1 MLDRS
6 TVIKLNEDELLPVVE
21 IEDPG
26 EAAGRLLDRGASLAL
41 VSMGPEGS
49 VLRHSDVPGRGTVI
63 RIERVVD
70 PTGAG
75 DAFLAGRLTHLWK
88 ALGGPTTT
96 RPCARRCVG
105 ERQPV
110 RWPARS
116 SVRCRGWPRG
126 RSSSASWPLGPEHGR
141 VSLVLSGEE
150 TASG

>member
-70 PTGAG
+70 A
-75 DAFLAGRLTHLWK
+75 
-88 ALGGPTTT
+88 
-96 RPCARRCVG
+96 
-105 ERQPV
+105 
-110 RWPARS
+110 PAR
-116 SVRCRGWPRG
+116 GT
-126 RSSSASWPLGPEHGR
+126 H
-141 VSLVLSGEE
+141 SLR
-150 TASG
+150 AR